1 MTKYFIK
8 MQIKNFNEINYKI
21 LNILFFIFP
30 ISFLIGNAVLNLTII
45 SISLIG
51 TISLYDKFNL
61 LNKKITFIATS
72 FFILIILFTYLANI
86 KDLHNEQFFKSL
98 KYLRYLPFFLITSIF
113 INVGKF
119 NFRYFLISVTISVL
133 LLSFDII
140 FQFFFGVNIF
150 GFKAYEYSQYHLS
163 GFLKEELIAGGYIQ
177 RFCFFVLLFYPILF
191 TKKIKIK
198 NSYIFIF
205 LSVIFFTSIL
215 FSGNRMPLIMFLLT
229 LFLFFLFIKKIR
241 YQIIVSI
248 LLSIM
253 IFFSSIKS
261 QENLKN
267 YYISFFDNIV
277 SASNFLSSNFK
288 NKYPELEKE
297 KIFFDK
303 KLLKEDGT
311 VNQKI
316 KKKYNVMV
324 FGSGHSAI
332 YLTAIELWT
341 EKPFIGSGIKSFKTR
356 CKTKLHLPNRA
367 CESHPHNY
375 YLDILNDVGIIGTL
389 LFIYLIFSIL
399 KNKISTLKKLSM
411 KENVFIF
418 CFLVLILVE
427 LFPIRSSGSFFGSS
441 NSSFLFFLL
450 AIINGYKK
458 KKNLKLY

>member
-1 MTKYFIK
+1 M
-8 MQIKNFNEINYKI
+8 
-21 LNILFFIFP
+21 
-30 ISFLIGNAVLNLTII
+30 
-45 SISLIG
+45 
-51 TISLYDKFNL
+51 
-61 LNKKITFIATS
+61 
-72 FFILIILFTYLANI
+72 
-86 KDLHNEQFFKSL
+86 
-98 KYLRYLPFFLITSIF
+98 PFFLITSIF
-113 INVGKF
+113 INIGKF

-133 LLSFDII
+133 LLCFDII

-163 GFLKEELIAGGYIQ
+163 GFLKSELIAGGYIQ
-177 RFCFFVLLFYPILF
+177 RFCFFILLFYPIILA
-191 TKKIKIK
+191 KKIKIK

-215 FSGNRMPLIMFLLT
+215 LSGNRMPLIMFLLT

-241 YQIIVSI
+241 YQIIASI
-248 LLSIM
+248 LLSII

-267 YYISFFDNIV
+267 YYESFFDNIV
-277 SASNFLSSNFK
+277 SASNFLSSNLNK
-288 NKYPELEKE
+288 KYPELEKE
-297 KIFFDK
+297 KIYFEK
-303 KLLKEDGT
+303 NLYKEDGSSS
-311 VNQKI
+311 QEMI
-316 KKKYNVMV
+316 DKYNVMV

-341 EKPFIGSGIKSFKTR
+341 EKPFIGSGIKSFRIK